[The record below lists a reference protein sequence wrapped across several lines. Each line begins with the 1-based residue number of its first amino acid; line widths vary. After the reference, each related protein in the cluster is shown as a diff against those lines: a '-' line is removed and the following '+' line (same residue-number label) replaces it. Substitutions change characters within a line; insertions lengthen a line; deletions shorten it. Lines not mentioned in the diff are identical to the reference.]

1 MDSHAAD
8 SAPAALTDL
17 IAAGLVSHEVIGDP
31 GRLGAEAATLEVL
44 CRLIAGPVWRIGAF
58 HYAFRTQPG
67 DLGGR
72 LAELAPADWTA
83 ALEAALQAEL
93 GPDVVWASPVDI
105 LAAAEADLDQPL
117 LLLRA
122 QADAVGR
129 ALDAAPAGTR
139 AVVQAGYAAEVARL
153 TAGADAGGTLDRR
166 LAAIEAGQDRLL
178 EMLAAQGEGAAAQAE
193 ALAAVLGRLDARDA
207 QLEAQAAML
216 AALGRRLERLVE
228 TAGDPGRLPGD
239 ARPDAGRVPRP
250 DRGAGRARRAGARA
264 ELVGGSGERRPPP

>member
-1 MDSHAAD
+1 VDAHAAD
-8 SAPAALTDL
+8 SAPAALADL

-93 GPDVVWASPVDI
+93 GSDVVWASPVDI
-105 LAAAEADLDQPL
+105 PAAAEADLDQPL

-153 TAGADAGGTLDRR
+153 TAGADAGGALDRR
-166 LAAIEAGQDRLL
+166 LAAIEIRQDRLL
-178 EMLAAQGEGAAAQAE
+178 EMLAAQAE

-216 AALGRRLERLVE
+216 AALGRRLERLAE
-228 TAGDPGRLPGD
+228 AAGDPGAFQETLGLTLAEFL
-239 ARPDAGRVPRP
+239 ARIEV
-250 DRGAGRARRAGARA
+250 RGERAEPARA
-264 ELVGGSGERRPPP
+264 LS

>member
-153 TAGADAGGTLDRR
+153 TAGADAGGALDRR

-193 ALAAVLGRLDARDA
+193 ALAAVLGRLDA
-207 QLEAQAAML
+207 
-216 AALGRRLERLVE
+216 
-228 TAGDPGRLPGD
+228 PGRAARGAGGDARGARPPARAPGRDRRRPGGLPGD

-250 DRGAGRARRAGARA
+250 DRGARARAPSRRAR
-264 ELVGGSGERRPPP
+264 

>member
-31 GRLGAEAATLEVL
+31 ARLGAEAATLEVL

-58 HYAFRTQPG
+58 HYAFRAQPG

-72 LAELAPADWTA
+72 LAELAPADWSL

-93 GPDVVWASPVDI
+93 GPDVVWASPVDL

-122 QADAVGR
+122 QADAVSR
-129 ALDAAPAGTR
+129 ALVAAPAGTQ

-153 TAGADAGGTLDRR
+153 TAGADAGGALDRR
-166 LAAIEAGQDRLL
+166 LAAIEIRQDRIL
-178 EMLAAQGEGAAAQAE
+178 EMLAARAEGDRALARLDLTVAETMAE
-193 ALAAVLGRLDARDA
+193 ALAGVLGRLDAQDA
-207 QLEAQAAML
+207 LL
-216 AALGRRLERLVE
+216 AALGRRLERLAE
-228 TAGDPGRLPGD
+228 AAGDPGAFQETLGLTLAEFL
-239 ARPDAGRVPRP
+239 ARIEA
-250 DRGAGRARRAGARA
+250 RGERAEPARA
-264 ELVGGSGERRPPP
+264 LS

>member
-31 GRLGAEAATLEVL
+31 ARLGAEAATLEVL

-58 HYAFRTQPG
+58 HYAFRAQPG

-72 LAELAPADWTA
+72 LAELAPADWTV

-93 GPDVVWASPVDI
+93 GPDVVWASPVDL

-122 QADAVGR
+122 QADAVSR
-129 ALDAAPAGTR
+129 ALVAAPAGTR

-153 TAGADAGGTLDRR
+153 TAGADAGGALDRR
-166 LAAIEAGQDRLL
+166 LAAIEIRQDRIL
-178 EMLAAQGEGAAAQAE
+178 EMLAARAEGDR
-193 ALAAVLGRLDARDA
+193 ALARLDLPWPKPWPRRSRACSAGSTPRTRCSRRS
-207 QLEAQAAML
+207 AAGSS
-216 AALGRRLERLVE
+216 AW
-228 TAGDPGRLPGD
+228 
-239 ARPDAGRVPRP
+239 PRP
-250 DRGAGRARRAGARA
+250 PATRAPSRRRSA
-264 ELVGGSGERRPPP
+264 

>member
-1 MDSHAAD
+1 VDSHAAD
-8 SAPAALTDL
+8 SAPAALADL

-153 TAGADAGGTLDRR
+153 TAGADAGGALDRR
-166 LAAIEAGQDRLL
+166 LAAIEIRQDRLL
-178 EMLAAQGEGAAAQAE
+178 EMLAAQAE

-216 AALGRRLERLVE
+216 AALGRRLERLAE
-228 TAGDPGRLPGD
+228 AAGDPGAFQETLGLTLAEFL
-239 ARPDAGRVPRP
+239 ARIEA
-250 DRGAGRARRAGARA
+250 RGERAEPARA
-264 ELVGGSGERRPPP
+264 LS